1 MAPRTHALSG
11 SPRLFFTVVTVA
23 AAALVAA
30 CGTTT
35 RSTFASEDEADG
47 GATTGEFAPTEP
59 APEVDPYANDPA
71 PKWCGPTSGS
81 KPPPTPTGTEACP
94 SDKNKPGCACD
105 VVGKT
110 AACWTGLR
118 ANRSLGVCKDGV
130 TTCRQLDENTKGWGP
145 CEGQVLPTKGETQ
158 GKDAC
163 KCFSEGQW
171 KLDNVVPCTLDY
183 GNVSYIV
190 STVIDSATGKPKC
203 PEYTPG
209 ALPPPALPPSPWSGA
224 SLKVDCA
231 GEYEL
236 CYEIKAGDVN
246 KPTASDCSLAKVCQK
261 AKYLTAGV
269 EQPLGSL
276 PAWVATD
283 TACVAQWRAKG
294 GYGEMTVKGLSVR
307 CDAIDDGSGNPY
319 MFLRVGYCPEK
330 CSVTPSLPECKTC
343 QQGGNGQF

>member
-1 MAPRTHALSG
+1 MAPRTHALSP
-11 SPRLFFTVVTVA
+11 SPGLLFFFGTLAVA
-23 AAALVAA
+23 SLVAA
-30 CGTTT
+30 CGSSS
-35 RSTFASEDEADG
+35 RSTFAGEEDAG
-47 GATTGEFAPTEP
+47 GGEPTGEFAPTEP

-71 PKWCGPTSGS
+71 PKWCGPKDGA
-81 KPPPTPTGTEACP
+81 KPPPTPTGTESCP

-105 VVGKT
+105 DVGKK

-118 ANRSLGVCKDGV
+118 ANRGLGVCKDGV

-158 GKDAC
+158 GKNAC
-163 KCFSEGQW
+163 KCFSAGQW

-190 STVIDSATGKPKC
+190 STVIDSTTGKPKC

-209 ALPPPALPPSPWSGA
+209 APPPPPMPPSPWSGA
-224 SLKVDCA
+224 SLEVDCA

-246 KPTASDCSLAKVCQK
+246 KPLASDCSLTKVCQK

-269 EQPLGSL
+269 EQTLGTL

-283 TACVAQWRAKG
+283 TACVAEWRAKG

-330 CSVTPSLPECKTC
+330 CSTNPALPECKTC